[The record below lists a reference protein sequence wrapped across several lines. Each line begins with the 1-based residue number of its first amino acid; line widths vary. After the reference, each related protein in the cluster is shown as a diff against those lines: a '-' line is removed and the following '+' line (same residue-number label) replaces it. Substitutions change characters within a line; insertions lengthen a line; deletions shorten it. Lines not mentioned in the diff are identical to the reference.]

1 MDLIQLKMPPER
13 AALLAE
19 SLQRD
24 IANTA
29 PESQIKE
36 LSQILVWLRYRV
48 QRWQSNHPA
57 DPTT

>member
-24 IANTA
+24 IANSA
-29 PESQIKE
+29 PETQVME

-48 QRWQSNHPA
+48 QRWQAHH
-57 DPTT
+57 PTTTAE